1 MSGFWSGWVVLLIVL
16 NLGIALF
23 LFVFSQRVEI
33 PTDPDGT
40 SGHTWAHGVLREGV
54 RRLPLWWVVTS
65 AAMFVAAIVY
75 LALYPAMGGFG
86 GLLGWTSVEEHARAA
101 AENAARLEPVLASL
115 DARRID
121 EIPSGDAA
129 ARVGRRLY
137 LDNCAACHGVEAKGN
152 AALGAPNLTD
162 SVWLYGGDPNTVVGS
177 ILDGRHGTM
186 PAWGEALGHDAVVD
200 AAAYVRS
207 LSGLD
212 APREWVAA
220 GKTRFDTMCAGCH
233 GIDGKGMAAL
243 GAPDLTDDDWLYG
256 SDLASVM
263 SSIRDGR
270 SGEMPAWRGR
280 LGDDEARAVAA
291 WLYAQRKKGSEPN
304 FGKRSYEE

>member
-1 MSGFWSGWVVLLIVL
+1 MNGFWSAWVIFFIVL

-23 LFVFSQRVEI
+23 LFVFSQRVDI
-33 PTDPDGT
+33 PTDADGT

-65 AAMFVAAIVY
+65 AAMFLVAIVY
-75 LALYPAMGGFG
+75 LALYPALGGFG
-86 GLLGWTSVEEHARAA
+86 GLLGWTSVDEHARAA
-101 AENAARLEPVLASL
+101 AESATRLEPVLGSL

-137 LDNCAACHGVEAKGN
+137 LDNCAACHGSEAQGN

-162 SVWLYGGDPNTVVGS
+162 SAWLYGGDPDTVVKS
-177 ILDGRHGTM
+177 ILDGRHGMM
-186 PAWGEALGHDAVVD
+186 PAWGEALGHDGVVD
-200 AAAYVRS
+200 VAAYVRS

-212 APREWVAA
+212 APPEWVTA
-220 GKTRFDTMCAGCH
+220 GKTHFDTMCAGCH

-263 SSIRDGR
+263 SSVRDGR

-304 FGKRSYEE
+304 FGKRPNEE